1 MGQSNPPDQS
11 RSAHFTGLLATSH
24 CSHARA
30 EPRWQGV
37 AKQRAGGKATYLAI
51 SQTVA
56 GTGVPAPAFATDT
69 RSSAARSQCSLTL
82 IPSANLIQSPKY
94 WLDCDH
100 HGNIGTERAFDQ
112 VGEALAV
119 ALPLSEA
126 VDDEE
131 VGAGAKRLGDPRSR
145 ILKPRK
151 IKPAAACAGSK
162 SCGSNIFSPL
172 WTSTADRLESAH

>member
-1 MGQSNPPDQS
+1 M
-11 RSAHFTGLLATSH
+11 
-24 CSHARA
+24 ARD
-30 EPRWQGV
+30 
-37 AKQRAGGKATYLAI
+37 GKATHRKEGNLFGDFADGCRNWRTGAGVRGGHAVPPRLERG
-51 SQTVA
+51 TVA
-56 GTGVPAPAFATDT
+56 VQLDT
-69 RSSAARSQCSLTL
+69 HPVGELDPVSKMLAR
-82 IPSANLIQSPKY
+82 
-94 WLDCDH
+94 DGDH
-100 HGNIGTERAFDQ
+100 DGNVRIECAFDQ